1 MLKIKEEYNKRRE
14 EIYYMIRDAYMD
26 KCILEYIERINKL
39 VECGERHFESN
50 NKHVMQHMIYL
61 TISDLVLNI
70 CKICHDKERNNA
82 PKKTE
87 KTEKPEIGEKTEKTE
102 KTEKPK
108 IGEKTAINKME
119 KCLNELLKEENL
131 ASVEVVGKNL
141 NKYVEHIEK
150 LAGSRNKVIAHN
162 DLDKNEKQDIE
173 TTDIEKMYDLLDKI
187 IDVYNQLSDISV
199 NGTVIKITDEELAK
213 IEFEVSEGLRR
224 MMSQACYRKTSN
236 SLQGEDGNGSKS

>member
-50 NKHVMQHMIYL
+50 SKHVMQHMIYL

-87 KTEKPEIGEKTEKTE
+87 KTEKP
-102 KTEKPK
+102 K

-131 ASVEVVGKNL
+131 ALVEVVGKNL

-162 DLDKNEKQDIE
+162 DLDKNEEQNIGTDDIQK
-173 TTDIEKMYDLLDKI
+173 IYKLLDRI

-199 NGTVIKITDEELAK
+199 NGKVIKITDDELEK
-213 IEFEVSEGLRR
+213 IKLEVSEGLRR
-224 MMSQACYRKTSN
+224 MMSQVCYRKTSN

>member
-14 EIYYMIRDAYMD
+14 EIYYMIHDAYMD

-39 VECGERHFESN
+39 VKCGEMHFESN
-50 NKHVMQHMIYL
+50 SKHVMQHMIYL

-87 KTEKPEIGEKTEKTE
+87 KTEKP
-102 KTEKPK
+102 K

-131 ASVEVVGKNL
+131 AVVE
-141 NKYVEHIEK
+141 
-150 LAGSRNKVIAHN
+150 
-162 DLDKNEKQDIE
+162 
-173 TTDIEKMYDLLDKI
+173 KI
-187 IDVYNQLSDISV
+187 
-199 NGTVIKITDEELAK
+199 
-213 IEFEVSEGLRR
+213 
-224 MMSQACYRKTSN
+224 
-236 SLQGEDGNGSKS
+236 

>member
-26 KCILEYIERINKL
+26 KCILEYIVRINKM
-39 VECGERHFESN
+39 VVCGERHFESN
-50 NKHVMQHMIYL
+50 SKHVMQHMIYL

-102 KTEKPK
+102 KPK

-141 NKYVEHIEK
+141 DKYVEHIEK

-162 DLDKNEKQDIE
+162 DLDKNEEQNIGTDDIQK
-173 TTDIEKMYDLLDKI
+173 IYKLLDRI

-199 NGTVIKITDEELAK
+199 NGKVIKITDDELEK
-213 IEFEVSEGLRR
+213 IKFEVSEGLRR
-224 MMSQACYRKTSN
+224 MMSQVCYRKTSN

>member
-39 VECGERHFESN
+39 VKCGGMHFESN
-50 NKHVMQHMIYL
+50 SKHVMQHMIYL

-82 PKKTE
+82 PK
-87 KTEKPEIGEKTEKTE
+87 KTE

-162 DLDKNEKQDIE
+162 DLDKNEEQNIGTDDIQK
-173 TTDIEKMYDLLDKI
+173 IYKLLDRI

-199 NGTVIKITDEELAK
+199 NGKVIKITDDELEK
-213 IEFEVSEGLRR
+213 IKFEVSEGLRR
-224 MMSQACYRKTSN
+224 MMSQVCYRKTSN

>member
-39 VECGERHFESN
+39 VKCGEMHFESN
-50 NKHVMQHMIYL
+50 SKHVMQHMIYL

-82 PKKTE
+82 PK
-87 KTEKPEIGEKTEKTE
+87 KTE

-150 LAGSRNKVIAHN
+150 LACSRNKVIAHN
-162 DLDKNEKQDIE
+162 DLDKNEEQNIGTDDIQK
-173 TTDIEKMYDLLDKI
+173 IYKLLDRI

-199 NGTVIKITDEELAK
+199 NGKVIKITDDELEK
-213 IEFEVSEGLRR
+213 IKFEVSEGLRR
-224 MMSQACYRKTSN
+224 MMSQVCYRKTSN

>member
-14 EIYYMIRDAYMD
+14 EIYYMIHDAYMD

-39 VECGERHFESN
+39 VTCGEMHFESN
-50 NKHVMQHMIYL
+50 SKHVMQHMIYL

-82 PKKTE
+82 PK
-87 KTEKPEIGEKTEKTE
+87 KTE

-162 DLDKNEKQDIE
+162 DLDKNEEQNIGTDDIQK
-173 TTDIEKMYDLLDKI
+173 IYKLLDRI

-199 NGTVIKITDEELAK
+199 NGKVIKITDDELEK
-213 IEFEVSEGLRR
+213 IKFEVSEGLRR
-224 MMSQACYRKTSN
+224 MMSQVCYRKTSN

>member
-14 EIYYMIRDAYMD
+14 EIYYMIHDAYMD

-39 VECGERHFESN
+39 VERGERHFESN
-50 NKHVMQHMIYL
+50 SKHVMQHMIYL

-87 KTEKPEIGEKTEKTE
+87 KTEK
-102 KTEKPK
+102 TEKPE

-141 NKYVEHIEK
+141 NKYVKHIEK

-162 DLDKNEKQDIE
+162 DLDKNEKQDIK
-173 TTDIEKMYDLLDKI
+173 TTDIKEMYDLLDKI

-199 NGTVIKITDEELAK
+199 NGKVIKITDEELAK

>member
-50 NKHVMQHMIYL
+50 SKHVMQHMIYL

-87 KTEKPEIGEKTEKTE
+87 KTEKP
-102 KTEKPK
+102 K

-131 ASVEVVGKNL
+131 ALVEVVGKNL

-162 DLDKNEKQDIE
+162 DLDKNEEQNIGTDDIQK
-173 TTDIEKMYDLLDKI
+173 IYKLLDRI

-199 NGTVIKITDEELAK
+199 NGKVIKITDDELEK
-213 IEFEVSEGLRR
+213 IKFEVSEGLRR
-224 MMSQACYRKTSN
+224 MMSQVCYRKTSN

>member
-14 EIYYMIRDAYMD
+14 EIYYMIHDAYMD

-39 VECGERHFESN
+39 VKCGEMHFESN
-50 NKHVMQHMIYL
+50 SKHVMQHMIYL

-87 KTEKPEIGEKTEKTE
+87 KTA
-102 KTEKPK
+102 KPK
-108 IGEKTAINKME
+108 IGERTAINKME

-162 DLDKNEKQDIE
+162 DLDKNEEQNIGTDDIQK
-173 TTDIEKMYDLLDKI
+173 IYKLLDRI

-199 NGTVIKITDEELAK
+199 NGKVIKITDDELEK
-213 IEFEVSEGLRR
+213 IKFEVSEGLRR
-224 MMSQACYRKTSN
+224 MMSQVCYRKTSN

>member
-1 MLKIKEEYNKRRE
+1 MLKTKEEYNKRRE
-14 EIYYMIRDAYMD
+14 EIYYMIHDAYMD

-39 VECGERHFESN
+39 VKCGEMHFESN
-50 NKHVMQHMIYL
+50 SKHVMQHMIYL
-61 TISDLVLNI
+61 TISDIVLNI

-87 KTEKPEIGEKTEKTE
+87 KTEKTEKT
-102 KTEKPK
+102 K

-213 IEFEVSEGLRR
+213 IKFEVSEGLRR

-236 SLQGEDGNGSKS
+236 SLQGEDENGSKS

>member
-50 NKHVMQHMIYL
+50 SKHVMQHMIYL

-82 PKKTE
+82 PK
-87 KTEKPEIGEKTEKTE
+87 KTE

-141 NKYVEHIEK
+141 NKYVKHIEK

-162 DLDKNEKQDIE
+162 DLDKNEKQDIK
-173 TTDIEKMYDLLDKI
+173 TTDIKEMYDLLDKI

-199 NGTVIKITDEELAK
+199 NGKVIKITDEELAK

>member
-14 EIYYMIRDAYMD
+14 EIYYMIHDAYMD

-39 VECGERHFESN
+39 VKCGEIHFESN
-50 NKHVMQHMIYL
+50 SKHVMQHMIYL

-82 PKKTE
+82 PK
-87 KTEKPEIGEKTEKTE
+87 KTE

-162 DLDKNEKQDIE
+162 DLDKNEEQNIGTDDIQK
-173 TTDIEKMYDLLDKI
+173 IYKLLDRI

-199 NGTVIKITDEELAK
+199 NGKVIKITDDELEK

-224 MMSQACYRKTSN
+224 MMSQVCYRKTSN

>member
-14 EIYYMIRDAYMD
+14 EIYYMIHDAYMD

-39 VECGERHFESN
+39 VKCGEMHFESN
-50 NKHVMQHMIYL
+50 SKHVMQHMIYL

-82 PKKTE
+82 PK
-87 KTEKPEIGEKTEKTE
+87 KTE

-162 DLDKNEKQDIE
+162 DLDKNEEQDIG
-173 TTDIEKMYDLLDKI
+173 TDDILKIYKLLDRI
-187 IDVYNQLSDISV
+187 IGVYNQLSDISV
-199 NGTVIKITDEELAK
+199 NGKVIKITDEELAK
-213 IEFEVSEGLRR
+213 IKFEVSEGLRR
-224 MMSQACYRKTSN
+224 MMSQVCYRKTSN

>member
-39 VECGERHFESN
+39 VKCGEMHFESN
-50 NKHVMQHMIYL
+50 SKHVMQHMIYL

-82 PKKTE
+82 PK
-87 KTEKPEIGEKTEKTE
+87 KTE

-150 LAGSRNKVIAHN
+150 LAGSRNKVIAQN
-162 DLDKNEKQDIE
+162 DLDKNEEQNIGTDDIQK
-173 TTDIEKMYDLLDKI
+173 IYKLLDRI

-199 NGTVIKITDEELAK
+199 NGKVIKITDDELEK
-213 IEFEVSEGLRR
+213 IKFEVSEGLRR
-224 MMSQACYRKTSN
+224 MMSQVCYRKTSN

>member
-14 EIYYMIRDAYMD
+14 EIYYMIHDAYMD

-39 VECGERHFESN
+39 VKCGEMHFESN
-50 NKHVMQHMIYL
+50 SKHVMQHMIYL

-87 KTEKPEIGEKTEKTE
+87 KTEKPKT
-102 KTEKPK
+102 
-108 IGEKTAINKME
+108 GEKTAINKME

-162 DLDKNEKQDIE
+162 DLDKNEEQNIGTDDIQK
-173 TTDIEKMYDLLDKI
+173 IYKLLDRI

-199 NGTVIKITDEELAK
+199 NGKVIKITDDELEK
-213 IEFEVSEGLRR
+213 IKFEVSEGLRR
-224 MMSQACYRKTSN
+224 MMSQVCYRKTSN

>member
-50 NKHVMQHMIYL
+50 SKHVMQHMIYL

-82 PKKTE
+82 PK
-87 KTEKPEIGEKTEKTE
+87 KTE

-199 NGTVIKITDEELAK
+199 NGTVIKITDEELTK

>member
-14 EIYYMIRDAYMD
+14 EIYYMIHDAYMD

-39 VECGERHFESN
+39 VKCGEMHFESN
-50 NKHVMQHMIYL
+50 SKHVMQHMIYL

-82 PKKTE
+82 PK
-87 KTEKPEIGEKTEKTE
+87 KTE

-162 DLDKNEKQDIE
+162 DLDKNEEQNIGTDDIQK
-173 TTDIEKMYDLLDKI
+173 IYKLLDRI

-199 NGTVIKITDEELAK
+199 NGKVIKITDDELEK
-213 IEFEVSEGLRR
+213 IKFEVSEGLRR
-224 MMSQACYRKTSN
+224 MMSQVCYRKTSN

>member
-14 EIYYMIRDAYMD
+14 EIYYMIHDAYMD

-39 VECGERHFESN
+39 VKCGEMHFESN
-50 NKHVMQHMIYL
+50 SKHVMQHMIYL

-82 PKKTE
+82 PK
-87 KTEKPEIGEKTEKTE
+87 

-162 DLDKNEKQDIE
+162 DLDKNEEQNIGTDDIQK
-173 TTDIEKMYDLLDKI
+173 IYKLLDRI

-199 NGTVIKITDEELAK
+199 NGKVIKITDDELGK
-213 IEFEVSEGLRR
+213 IKFEVSEGLRR
-224 MMSQACYRKTSN
+224 MMSQVCYRKTSN

>member
-50 NKHVMQHMIYL
+50 SKHVMQHMIYL

-82 PKKTE
+82 PK
-87 KTEKPEIGEKTEKTE
+87 KTE

-162 DLDKNEKQDIE
+162 DLDKNEEQNIGTDDIQK
-173 TTDIEKMYDLLDKI
+173 IYKLLDRI

-199 NGTVIKITDEELAK
+199 NGKVIKITDDELEK
-213 IEFEVSEGLRR
+213 IKFEVSEGLRR
-224 MMSQACYRKTSN
+224 MMSQVCYRKTSN

>member
-50 NKHVMQHMIYL
+50 SKHVMQHMIYL

-87 KTEKPEIGEKTEKTE
+87 KTEKPE
-102 KTEKPK
+102 

>member
-14 EIYYMIRDAYMD
+14 EIYYMIHDAYMD

-39 VECGERHFESN
+39 VKCGEMHFESN
-50 NKHVMQHMIYL
+50 SKHVMQHMIYL

-82 PKKTE
+82 PK
-87 KTEKPEIGEKTEKTE
+87 

-162 DLDKNEKQDIE
+162 DLDKNEEQNIGTDDIQK
-173 TTDIEKMYDLLDKI
+173 IYKLLDRI

-199 NGTVIKITDEELAK
+199 NGKVIKITDDELEK
-213 IEFEVSEGLRR
+213 IKFEVSEGLRR
-224 MMSQACYRKTSN
+224 MMSQVCYRKTSN

>member
-1 MLKIKEEYNKRRE
+1 MHKIKEEYNKRRE
-14 EIYYMIRDAYMD
+14 EIYYMIHDAYMD

-39 VECGERHFESN
+39 VKCGEMHFESN
-50 NKHVMQHMIYL
+50 SKHVMQHMIYL

-82 PKKTE
+82 PK
-87 KTEKPEIGEKTEKTE
+87 KTE

-162 DLDKNEKQDIE
+162 DLDKNEEQNIGTDDIQK
-173 TTDIEKMYDLLDKI
+173 IYKLLDRI

-199 NGTVIKITDEELAK
+199 NGKVIKITDDELEK
-213 IEFEVSEGLRR
+213 IKFEVSEGLRR
-224 MMSQACYRKTSN
+224 MMSQVCYRKTSN

>member
-50 NKHVMQHMIYL
+50 SKHVIQHMIYL

-87 KTEKPEIGEKTEKTE
+87 KTEKPE
-102 KTEKPK
+102 